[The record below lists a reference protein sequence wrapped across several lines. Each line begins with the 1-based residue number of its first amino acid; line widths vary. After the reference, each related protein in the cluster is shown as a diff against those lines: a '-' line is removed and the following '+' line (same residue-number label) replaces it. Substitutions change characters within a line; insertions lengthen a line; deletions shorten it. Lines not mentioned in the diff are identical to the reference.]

1 MEKKEMVISVLIT
14 ISRADYAW
22 SVAESAIRSMRH
34 LHDIADTGECCNFAI
49 DNYYSQPK
57 DNGTGRF
64 TIQGIGKDPLT
75 FFDRPVSV
83 GSKAWIRFCLTAL
96 RFVGNEPASKV
107 LQKDNAKMKKI
118 FVGID
123 ISKEKLNVCL
133 MRDMD
138 IIHEDEFEN
147 TVKGVQKWLRQM
159 VKTTGCCMNEVMLC
173 AEFTGRYIY
182 PLTVAC
188 HDENAFLWMED
199 PTRIKNSLG
208 LTRGKSDP
216 IDARRIAE
224 YAARYQ
230 DKAMAYKLPEKEL
243 ASLRILMTDREQV
256 LSDRK
261 KYAAQ
266 LNDQKRFMSDED
278 YAMQCKIWKSIIK
291 ELQKQ
296 LDSIDKKV
304 DELVAENKR
313 ASHQMELLKSVD
325 GVGKRV
331 AIAMIVCT
339 DAFTRFDNA
348 RQFNCYAGMAPFTY
362 TSGKSIQS
370 KAKVSQRANKHIKSI
385 LHMAAL
391 SVATR
396 IKTGEYAEYYK
407 RRCSEGKHPLCVL
420 NIIRAKIVSRMFA
433 VIKRD
438 KEYVRNYERVS
449 IEKNLSTPLQI
460 S

>member
-1 MEKKEMVISVLIT
+1 MVISVLIT

-34 LHDIADTGECCNFAI
+34 LHDIADTGKCCNFAI

-188 HDENAFLWMED
+188 HDEDAFLWMED

-230 DKAMAYKLPEKEL
+230 DKAVAYELPEKEL

-256 LSDRK
+256 LSDRQ

-278 YAMQCKIWKSIIK
+278 YALQCKIWKSIIK

-296 LDSIDKKV
+296 LDNIDKKV
-304 DELVAENKR
+304 DELVAANKR
-313 ASHQMELLKSVD
+313 VSHQMELLKSVD

-370 KAKVSQRANKHIKSI
+370 KAKVSQRANKHIKSL

-396 IKTGEYAEYYK
+396 MKTGEYAEYYM

-438 KEYVRNYERVS
+438 KEYVRNYERVP